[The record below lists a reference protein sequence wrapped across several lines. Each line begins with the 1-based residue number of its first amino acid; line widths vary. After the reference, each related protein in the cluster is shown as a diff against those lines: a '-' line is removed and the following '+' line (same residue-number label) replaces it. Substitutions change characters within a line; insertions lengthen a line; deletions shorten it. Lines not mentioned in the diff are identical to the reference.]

1 MRACGAWSRD
11 LLVALQGAARVSLC
25 ALGRPVATHGFGRV
39 GAEERKSVRNKTGW
53 IEAGVTYDAH
63 VGDGLLVLCSGGAP
77 SPPVFVLRCGKIHE
91 FNRVYNGW
99 LRFDILRSVGVYWV
113 RVEVV
118 FESIHVGKHL
128 ENEVRFQAPV
138 G

>member
-1 MRACGAWSRD
+1 MRACDAWSRD

-25 ALGRPVATHGFGRV
+25 ALERPVATHDFGHV
-39 GAEERKSVRNKTGW
+39 CAEERRRVRTRTGW
-53 IEAGVTYDAH
+53 IEAGELTYDAH
-63 VGDGLLVLCSGGAP
+63 VGDGLLVLSSGGAP

-99 LRFDILRSVGVYWV
+99 LRFDILRSVGIYWV

-118 FESIHVGKHL
+118 FESINVGKHL
-128 ENEVRFQAPV
+128 
-138 G
+138 GI